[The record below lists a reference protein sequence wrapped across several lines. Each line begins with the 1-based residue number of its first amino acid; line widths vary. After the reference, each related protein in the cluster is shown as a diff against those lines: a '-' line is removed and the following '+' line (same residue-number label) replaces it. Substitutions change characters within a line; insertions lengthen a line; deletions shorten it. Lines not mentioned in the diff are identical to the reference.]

1 MRRFLKELIRTII
14 GFVVIFIAVIFT
26 LGIAKYIS
34 AAAAFIVLL
43 SVGFLL
49 MLYVNFRDSE

>member
-1 MRRFLKELIRTII
+1 MSRLFKALIRTLIE
-14 GFVVIFIAVIFT
+14 FVVIFIAVIFM

-49 MLYVNFRDSE
+49 NLYFNYRDSE